1 MEPANSR
8 SYEELLASI
17 ENTLAKIE
25 KSDIPELNAGPNAF
39 SEWIKQ
45 SEAIEVGWG
54 WMKTATGN
62 QVIFTRHMSD
72 CSALVLCT
80 NLDEQTGIYAERSLM
95 HILGSWVGDSYGV
108 ETSLELIHRASES
121 VGKPKCIIALGSE
134 VANEHFATV
143 ANQEVQTS
151 EGRVLKPFLV
161 LQELCDT
168 VILEKNNSIAVRP
181 DGTYTTV

>member
-1 MEPANSR
+1 
-8 SYEELLASI
+8 
-17 ENTLAKIE
+17 
-25 KSDIPELNAGPNAF
+25 
-39 SEWIKQ
+39 
-45 SEAIEVGWG
+45 
-54 WMKTATGN
+54 
-62 QVIFTRHMSD
+62 
-72 CSALVLCT
+72 
-80 NLDEQTGIYAERSLM
+80 M

-181 DGTYTTV
+181 DGAYTTV